1 MPRNAQGLSPKTRE
15 NKIKRLKKHVK
26 KMTFAKT
33 ETKQVNGKLV
43 TESVTRYRGGQQAL
57 DKLKELESM
66 K

>member
-26 KMTFAKT
+26 KMTFAKM
-33 ETKQVNGKLV
+33 ETQQVDGKLV
-43 TESVTRYRGGQQAL
+43 TKSVTKYRGGQEAL
-57 DKLKELESM
+57 NKLKELESM